1 MEDIPTKTKIIIIQK
16 EIEIL
21 KNTLYNF
28 SIQIRVAEKVND
40 EQMKKNNV
48 AQMVKLE
55 KMKDE
60 YEVILQELEEKSKPD
75 L

>member
-1 MEDIPTKTKIIIIQK
+1 MEDIPTKTKIIIVQK

-28 SIQIRVAEKVND
+28 SIQIRVADKVND
-40 EQMKKNNV
+40 QQMKDNNV

-60 YEVILQELEEKSKPD
+60 YEVILQELEKSKAN